1 MPSYTFDVT
10 DKCIKFVYEVIKE
23 MPGNPGQEV
32 LVERLKGDAYGRAT
46 VTVSVDENEGVSIE
60 SQGELHW
67 PSNHPEAIEVII
79 KTAEDNSELIIDQ
92 ASIPGPYALADA
104 VATGNWKIVGYDT

>member
-10 DKCIKFVYEVIKE
+10 DKSIKFVYEVIKD

-32 LVERLKGDAYGRAT
+32 LVERLYTDAYGKVT
-46 VTVSVDENEGVSIE
+46 VTVTVDEEEGVDIQ

-79 KTAEDNSELIIDQ
+79 KTAEDNSELIVDQ
-92 ASIPGPYALADA
+92 ASVPGPYALADA
-104 VATGNWKIVGYDT
+104 IASGDWKIVGYDS